1 MVSRFLIPP
10 RVVFIL
16 LWVKKGNAYEFF
28 SHVNTAVSQLSNEY
42 QEG

>member
-1 MVSRFLIPP
+1 MVLRFLIPP

-28 SHVNTAVSQLSNEY
+28 SHVNSQHCCESAVK
-42 QEG
+42 